1 MKAKLAKFWESI
13 RDSETYQQLK
23 LKYDEL
29 DSQTKLYVNLG
40 TLGGVIFAVF
50 LSLVISMA
58 KLNGLKSEIND
69 REELIGY
76 LQRSSDQ
83 IKQAQAAQRNS
94 NNTGDTT
101 SPFGTLVNNAL
112 QTLNIDPAKAEVGS
126 EHPGTQ
132 TKTAAETLLDVKL
145 TQVNL
150 RQIQA
155 LLFTLGE
162 EGAPRSVSFKDLTV
176 DTKGDPSGWMDA
188 NFVVSTWKEK

>member
-1 MKAKLAKFWESI
+1 MSKLDTLLEQI
-13 RDSETYQQLK
+13 RDSETYQQIK

-29 DSQTKLYVNLG
+29 DSRTKLYVNLG
-40 TLGGVIFAVF
+40 AVAGVVFVVF

-69 REELIGY
+69 REDLIGY
-76 LQRSSDQ
+76 LQRSGDQ
-83 IKQAQAAQRNS
+83 IKQLQAAQRNS
-94 NNTGDTT
+94 HSQSDTS
-101 SPFGTLVNNAL
+101 SPFGSLVNNAL
-112 QTLNIDPAKAEVGS
+112 QTLGIDPSKVDVGS
-126 EHPGTQ
+126 EHPGSQ

-150 RQIQA
+150 RQIQQ
-155 LLFTLGE
+155 LLFSLGE
-162 EGAPRSVSFKDLTV
+162 QGALRGISFKDLTI